1 MRGRVY
7 DAAMDRFFEFLTAT
21 ITIFGF
27 SFHNW
32 MLLVVVVVFIWLTA
46 LIPGLKI

>member
-1 MRGRVY
+1 MGH
-7 DAAMDRFFEFLTAT
+7 FIEFLSAT
-21 ITIFGF
+21 TTILGY

-32 MLLVVVVVFIWLTA
+32 MLLVVVIVFIWLTA